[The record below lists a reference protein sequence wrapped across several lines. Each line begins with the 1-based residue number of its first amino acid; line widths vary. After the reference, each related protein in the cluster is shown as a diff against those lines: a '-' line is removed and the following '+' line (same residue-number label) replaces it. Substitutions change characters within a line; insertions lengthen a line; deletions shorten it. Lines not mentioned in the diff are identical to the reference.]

1 MIRNYYTESASC
13 RFRVMGVHVYA
24 QVISLRAL
32 SRRPRFLG
40 GDHLWRSGP
49 CSRCEV

>member
-32 SRRPRFLG
+32 IGS
-40 GDHLWRSGP
+40 HQNSA
-49 CSRCEV
+49 